1 VLYGDTDQMEVV
13 YYATYLRF
21 FEGARGSGSA
31 RWS

>member
-21 FEGARGSGSA
+21 FAGARGSGSA